1 MITDGFETARKSL
14 GLGISIGYKEQDS
27 IGPLIGNIMEALGFE
42 NNIRERTLT
51 STELSD
57 MLSALTNATAILLMS
72 VSSPSVGY
80 LYDAS
85 HRQNWIEAFS
95 DMLGKCLDEYH
106 KKLKAHVGE
115 SK

>member
-1 MITDGFETARKSL
+1 MITDGFETRKSL
-14 GLGISIGYKEQDS
+14 GLGISIGYKERDG
-27 IGPLIGNIMEALGFE
+27 IEPLIGNIMEALGFE
-42 NNIRERTLT
+42 SIGERTLT

-72 VSSPSVGY
+72 VSSPSVGH
-80 LYDAS
+80 LYNAS

-106 KKLKAHVGE
+106 EKLKKHVGK